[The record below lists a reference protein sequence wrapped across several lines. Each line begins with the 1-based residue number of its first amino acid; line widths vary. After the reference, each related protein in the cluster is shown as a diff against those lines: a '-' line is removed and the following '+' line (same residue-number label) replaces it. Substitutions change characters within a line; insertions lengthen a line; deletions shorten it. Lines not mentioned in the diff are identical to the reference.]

1 MDNLKGKFVIAYD
14 TLCEGVKCIINS
26 IHDRVET
33 PMFYESF
40 DEAFKEIFDDAL
52 SMLEGRSKKELKEMN
67 PNITPAIVKE
77 MKKVNDTGNVELM
90 KAFFDKHPNANDNG
104 EWVEEADEFIQ
115 NRKAIYTAEGVKITG
130 NKL

>member
-14 TLCEGVKCIINS
+14 TLCEGVKCIINH
-26 IHDRVET
+26 IHDGVET

-77 MKKVNDTGNVELM
+77 MKKINDTGNVQLM
-90 KAFFDKHPNANDNG
+90 QAFFDKHPNANDNG
-104 EWVEEADEFIQ
+104 EWVEAADEFIQ
-115 NRKAIYTAEGVKITG
+115 NRKAIYTAEGIKITG
-130 NKL
+130 DKL